1 VEVNL
6 HQVWPASSNVAGRV
20 QPEGCSDV
28 GNSRQGFDSA
38 RCGSALSWVYD
49 HDPARDQQEFVP
61 DWPDAQLHGEV
72 GGFLYRTRNH
82 LNERTPN
89 ATPSANAKAWRV
101 VGVFFVYLII
111 FIDFVDVSYL
121 HKMATSGKI

>member
-1 VEVNL
+1 M
-6 HQVWPASSNVAGRV
+6 
-20 QPEGCSDV
+20 
-28 GNSRQGFDSA
+28 
-38 RCGSALSWVYD
+38 
-49 HDPARDQQEFVP
+49 P
-61 DWPDAQLHGEV
+61 DRSDAQVHGEMADLLC
-72 GGFLYRTRNH
+72 GPQDH